1 MVGQTTVV
9 LPHDVAGAE
18 GLGDEVVD
26 YVDETGW
33 RKFLSSWKLG
43 AILAAACVAGVI
55 AIFAS
60 HPFAAASVSER
71 VSERVGESSLCTA
84 VGAAQLANGQS
95 TIYRCTVGMH
105 ARVRPGASRSPARTS
120 SSSRQGI
127 ANWAAEA
134 PRVSRRPQP

>member
-71 VSERVGESSLCTA
+71 VSKRVGESSLCTA

-105 ARVRPGASRSPARTS
+105 ARVRTRCFAISGQDIKQFAAGN
-120 SSSRQGI
+120 RQLGC
-127 ANWAAEA
+127 
-134 PRVSRRPQP
+134 